1 MRTMRNR
8 AGVAVAL
15 LLGAGLLFATGCKR
29 AASAFPP
36 SGTVAGWDK
45 VGDTRSFSAD
55 TLSQYIDGGADQYV
69 DAGVGTTYTSD
80 YKYQGTIEAVVDV
93 YSMKTP
99 VGAKKIFDADPAVG
113 SKTVQL
119 GDAAR
124 LYESSVVF
132 RKGRNLVRITAFEQ
146 GANQADALMALAHGV
161 DSRL

>member
-1 MRTMRNR
+1 MKMMRNH
-8 AGVAVAL
+8 AGAAVAL
-15 LLGAGLLFATGCKR
+15 LLGAGLLFATGCKG
-29 AASAFPP
+29 AAGAFPA
-36 SGTVAGWDK
+36 SGTVAGWEK

-80 YKYQGTIEAVVDV
+80 YKYQGNIEAVVDV
-93 YSMKTP
+93 YSMKNP
-99 VGAKKIFDADPAVG
+99 EGAKKIFDADPAVG

-124 LYESSVVF
+124 LYASSLVF

-146 GANQADALMALAHGV
+146 GANQADALTALAHGV

>member
-1 MRTMRNR
+1 
-8 AGVAVAL
+8 
-15 LLGAGLLFATGCKR
+15 
-29 AASAFPP
+29 
-36 SGTVAGWDK
+36 
-45 VGDTRSFSAD
+45 
-55 TLSQYIDGGADQYV
+55 V

-99 VGAKKIFDADPAVG
+99 DGAKKIFDGDPAIG
-113 SKTVQL
+113 SKTVEL

-124 LYESSVVF
+124 LYASSVVF

>member
-1 MRTMRNR
+1 LRVVRGR
-8 AGVAVAL
+8 IAVRHS
-15 LLGAGLLFATGCKR
+15 CKR
-29 AASAFPP
+29 AASAFPA
-36 SGTVAGWDK
+36 SGTITGWDK

-99 VGAKKIFDADPAVG
+99 DGAKKIFDGDPAIG
-113 SKTVQL
+113 SKTVEL

-124 LYESSVVF
+124 LYASSVVSAKDATWCGL
-132 RKGRNLVRITAFEQ
+132 RPSSKGPIRQT
-146 GANQADALMALAHGV
+146 H
-161 DSRL
+161 